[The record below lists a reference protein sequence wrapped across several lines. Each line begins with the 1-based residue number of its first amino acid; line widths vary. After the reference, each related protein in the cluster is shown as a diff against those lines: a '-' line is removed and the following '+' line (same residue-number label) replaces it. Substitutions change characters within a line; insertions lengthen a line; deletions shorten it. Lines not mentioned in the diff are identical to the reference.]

1 MTPAI
6 PLRRLLKQSEAT
18 ALLAEFETLL
28 PGGNLALVGPDG
40 RVHAG
45 SEDWNPAELERLW
58 ARAIAGGSLR
68 FGRAI
73 LQPVFVGSQLA
84 AMLVARPS
92 LDPDRRV
99 PAEHVLR
106 CLDVTLTLF
115 LKRALDVRDVVSETL
130 DRYREINLLY
140 RIGETI
146 GGCLDASEI
155 PNLVLR
161 EVQRIIRA
169 DAGIVVLPAGAST
182 RSYDDVGIKGS
193 FGATDHVRALHA
205 ACHEAIG
212 QASETNQP
220 SIVTIECSPEASG
233 AGMGTILCAPIKTQ
247 GVTWGAIILGRSAG
261 QPEFTAADG
270 KLAMALAHQ
279 AAIAMETA
287 RLHREEL
294 KQQRLEEELAIGRQ
308 IQLSLLPQSYPVIP
322 GWEFATVYEPARQ
335 VGGDFY
341 DLFPLPGVPDHLSL
355 VVADVTG
362 KGIPAAL
369 LMAFSRTI
377 IRSESMDGCGPAR
390 ILRQA
395 NRAIVHDIRSS
406 LFLSVCCATLD
417 TRSGSLVYA
426 SGGHDP
432 PLWFQAETGG
442 TQWLSARGFVLGAF
456 PEVEPEECAIDL
468 GPGDLL
474 VFYTDGVTEARS
486 PSRDLFGEDRLR
498 ATVEAHARGG
508 ARRTQQALVGELE
521 AFKAGTPQSDDLT
534 LLIVSRHV

>member
-1 MTPAI
+1 
-6 PLRRLLKQSEAT
+6 
-18 ALLAEFETLL
+18 
-28 PGGNLALVGPDG
+28 
-40 RVHAG
+40 
-45 SEDWNPAELERLW
+45 LERLC
-58 ARAIAGGSLR
+58 AQAVAAGTIR

-73 LQPVFVGSQLA
+73 LRPVFIKSQLA
-84 AMLVARPS
+84 AALVARRS
-92 LDPDRRV
+92 LDTDRRAL
-99 PAEHVLR
+99 AEHALR
-106 CLDVTLTLF
+106 CLDVTLTL
-115 LKRALDVRDVVSETL
+115 LLNRALDARDVVSETL

-146 GGCLDASEI
+146 GGSLDVDEI
-155 PNLVLR
+155 PYLVLR
-161 EVQRIIRA
+161 EVQQIIRA

-182 RSYDDVGIKGS
+182 GSWDDAGIEGS

-205 ACHEAIG
+205 VCHDAIG

-220 SIVTIECSPEASG
+220 SIVTVECPPEASG
-233 AGMGTILCAPIKTQ
+233 AGLGTVLCAPIKTQ
-247 GVTWGAIILGRSAG
+247 DVTWGGIILGRLMG
-261 QPEFTAADG
+261 EPEFTAADG
-270 KLAMALAHQ
+270 KLAMALSHQ

-322 GWEFATVYEPARQ
+322 GWEFATVYDPARQ

-341 DLFPLPGVPDHLSL
+341 DLFPSPGAPDRLSL

-362 KGIPAAL
+362 KGVPAAL
-369 LMAFSRTI
+369 LMAFSRTVM
-377 IRSESMDGCGPAR
+377 RSESMGGGGPAT

-395 NRAIVHDIRSS
+395 NRAIVSDIRSS
-406 LFLSVCCATLD
+406 LFLSACCATLD
-417 TRSGSLVYA
+417 TRTGALVYA

-456 PEVEPEECAIDL
+456 PEVEPEERAIDL

-486 PSRDLFGEDRLR
+486 PSRDLFGEERLR

-508 ARRTQQALVGELE
+508 ALRTQQALVGELE

-534 LLIVSRHV
+534 LLIVSRHA